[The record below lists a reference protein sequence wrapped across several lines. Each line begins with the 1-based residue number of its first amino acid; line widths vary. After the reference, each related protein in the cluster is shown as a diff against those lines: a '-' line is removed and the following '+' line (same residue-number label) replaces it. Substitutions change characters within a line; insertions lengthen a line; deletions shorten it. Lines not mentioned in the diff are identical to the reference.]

1 MHSIVKSSSS
11 PVIDNNVSVDET
23 ANPLIF
29 QFGIYGGVPPIGL
42 IIAVI
47 DPPLHI
53 NESMIMFISSLG
65 RTLMTIYAVVDI
77 PPASVTVKE

>member
-1 MHSIVKSSSS
+1 MHSITKSDSI
-11 PVIDNNVSVDET
+11 PVIERTDSVEET
-23 ANPLIF
+23 DKPLIV
-29 QFGIYGGVPPIGL
+29 QLGIYGGVPPIGF
-42 IIAVI
+42 IVAVI